1 MEIEMTDIV
10 RGEKAADNSILAV
23 TLNKEYTVLDS
34 NRHNLPN
41 RKGSHL
47 KSTSIGN
54 VSLLPQQLRDRSKK
68 SKAES
73 DAKILEYIAEENISD
88 NQLFREIQSLENCCR
103 KGITAAKTNGDCINC
118 IMRHFINDDTKKT
131 LQFNELCSFIRRLLI
146 SVYWC
151 MIIS

>member
-1 MEIEMTDIV
+1 MTDIV

-34 NRHNLPN
+34 NRHNLPI

-68 SKAES
+68 SKTPRYS
-73 DAKILEYIAEENISD
+73 N
-88 NQLFREIQSLENCCR
+88 
-103 KGITAAKTNGDCINC
+103 T
-118 IMRHFINDDTKKT
+118 
-131 LQFNELCSFIRRLLI
+131 
-146 SVYWC
+146 
-151 MIIS
+151 